1 MEPNNQFDPEKD
13 LWSGKQAFAP
23 PTNFNPPEDQVS
35 DMATT
40 TDPSGE
46 VDMGWSISPE
56 QSEAIKEL
64 TVQLAWDMTPGIGE
78 IRAWGYANKAA
89 QRAAQAFKDGKYF
102 EGAGHTAEKYAEML
116 GAIPVAGMALGAITD
131 VKRFGKGMYRVLN
144 SPQIPMKKFKKITDP
159 ELNIR
164 EMSLPD
170 AIDMARTERH
180 IIPDTSKGADGH
192 FQGSPKDMNT
202 QMELQE
208 MRDHFDYLVNDGIAG
223 WDWYKRAQRG
233 FTKLKP
239 GAANKE
245 ERLRLAGESA
255 VLSAQAD
262 PRPNFGWVIEAEN
275 AFARGGKALKNLMVR
290 TPEQTDKIIK
300 ARTGVLPAGEYYEEA
315 LGPKTGVYNKNV
327 SPDIDDPA
335 TGTNDIWHGRA
346 FGYKMDDGS
355 EIDRGFTPL
364 EHRFL
369 DHETVLA
376 VDRANARKLAGR
388 TDWTAAEIQAMAW
401 VSAKGRGMFAKNP
414 EKYNNNLQEAMRE
427 AVKTYPDSFPY
438 FTVQG
443 THEAIPSPEAID
455 HLPSLQNASWDQ
467 KVKYTDDASW
477 VDENNKD
484 IAYDAAKVLQDDP
497 GKGVGE
503 WQGKN
508 NPVDVT
514 RYLASL
520 TDSERGKIVA
530 PASAD
535 LATTITAIKQYMDV
549 QAGGA
554 WSKAFPLGTT
564 GTKKSSSG
572 SYSIELDR
580 SLTVPEMQNL
590 SKVARKHGLDVIDTG
605 QGANLANFNSTKGD
619 MLAKSLGAEND
630 VWLDMVPSPLGK
642 NINKVFS
649 KNQAGALKEI
659 KFKLKKDPSK
669 AEKAFF
675 SDLRNGRASH
685 SWKDDQGVIQSVT
698 DENKYQVRVKD
709 RYVTIK
715 QIKSPGDEMEKLLDK
730 GGLEKDINKII
741 PNHQGRLSRVEG
753 DLTEMDFSVEGGGEA
768 TKVLYQ
774 KYKENPSIFKNI
786 DDDGR
791 VLEQAGKMADR
802 AEAWGK
808 ELSDPV
814 RKDIIL
820 ALRTIQHNGF
830 TGLFEVMK
838 RGAILPAI
846 AGPLLM
852 YGLRQEPGQ
861 QEGLLSPET

>member
-1 MEPNNQFDPEKD
+1 MEPNNQ
-13 LWSGKQAFAP
+13 S
-23 PTNFNPPEDQVS
+23 NPWGDYSQGGVYKVGGQDIAEQSKEIADS
-35 DMATT
+35 
-40 TDPSGE
+40 
-46 VDMGWSISPE
+46 WSISPE

-64 TVQLAWDMTPGIGE
+64 SVQLAYDMAPVTGE
-78 IRAWGYANKAA
+78 ARAIMYADKAA
-89 QRAAQAFKDGKYF
+89 QRAAAAFKNGEYW
-102 EGAGHTAEKYAEML
+102 EGAGHTAEQYTEML
-116 GAIPVAGMALGAITD
+116 GAIPIGGMALGAIAD
-131 VKRFGKGMYRVLN
+131 VSRFGKGAYRVLS
-144 SPQIPMKKFKKITDP
+144 SPQIPMKTFKKITDP

-170 AIDMARTERH
+170 AIDMAKTERH

-192 FQGSPKDMNT
+192 FQGSPKDINT
-202 QMELQE
+202 RMELQQ

-239 GAANKE
+239 GPANKQ

-315 LGPKTGVYNKNV
+315 LGPKTGVYNKNI
-327 SPDIDDPA
+327 SSDIDDPA

-355 EIDRGFTPL
+355 EIDRGFTPQ

-401 VSAKGRGMFAKNP
+401 VSAKGRGLFAKNP
-414 EKYNNNLQEAMRE
+414 EKYGNDLQEAMRE

-443 THEAIPSPEAID
+443 THESIPSPDAID
-455 HLPSLQNASWDQ
+455 HLPSLQDASWDQ
-467 KVKYTDDASW
+467 KMEYNDAASFI
-477 VDENNKD
+477 DPNTNQD
-484 IAYDAAKVLQDDP
+484 IAYDAAGVLQDTP

-508 NPVDVT
+508 NPVNNT
-514 RYLASL
+514 RFLASL

-580 SLTVPEMQNL
+580 PLTVPEMQKL
-590 SKVARKHGLDVIDTG
+590 SKVARKNGLDVIDTG
-605 QGANLANFNSTKGD
+605 QGVNLANFNSTKGD
-619 MLAKSLGAEND
+619 MLAKSLGADNS
-630 VWLDMVPSPLGK
+630 VWLDMVSSPLGK
-642 NINKVFS
+642 NINKVFTNN
-649 KNQAGALKEI
+649 KAGALTEI

-669 AEKAFF
+669 KEKAFF
-675 SDLRNGRASH
+675 SDLRNGRAVH
-685 SWKDDQGVIQSVT
+685 SWKDDKGVIQSVT
-698 DENKYQVRVKD
+698 DESKYQVRVKD

-730 GGLEKDINKII
+730 GGLEKDINNIF

-802 AEAWGK
+802 NEAWGK

-814 RKDIIL
+814 RKDIQL

-830 TGLFEVMK
+830 TGLFEAMK

-861 QEGLLSPET
+861 QEGLLSPGT